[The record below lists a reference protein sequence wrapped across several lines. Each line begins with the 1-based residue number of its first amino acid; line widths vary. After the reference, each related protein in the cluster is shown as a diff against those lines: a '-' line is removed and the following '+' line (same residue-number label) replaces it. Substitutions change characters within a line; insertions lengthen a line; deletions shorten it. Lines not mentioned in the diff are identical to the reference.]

1 MHPYATVVL
10 PIRKMLVNLDRWL
23 DIAVEFAEK
32 KKFPVEN
39 LLQSRLAPDQYPL
52 VAQVR
57 VACDNAK
64 GAVTRLA
71 NKPVP
76 SHPDTET
83 TVPELKARI
92 AKVLELIDGFRA
104 EDFAGYAELKIS
116 LPWMG
121 GKWITG
127 EEYCQ
132 FVVANFYFH
141 TVTAYSIFRSN
152 GVDLGKMDFIGG
164 LDMRD

>member
-1 MHPYATVVL
+1 MHPHTTVIL
-10 PIRKMLVNLDRWL
+10 PMKKMLTNLDRWL
-23 DIAVEFAEK
+23 DLAVAFAEK
-32 KKFPVEN
+32 KRFPVEN
-39 LLQSRLAPDQYPL
+39 LLQARLAPDQYPL

-71 NKPVP
+71 NQPVP

-92 AKVLELIDGFRA
+92 AAVLRLLDAAGPD
-104 EDFAGYAELKIS
+104 DFAGYAALKIS
-116 LPWMG
+116 LPWMA

-141 TVTAYSIFRSN
+141 LVTAYSILRSN
-152 GVDLGKMDFIGG
+152 GVELGKMDYIGA
-164 LDMRD
+164 LDMRE